1 VSTAGWLTG
10 WALSI
15 GLAAA
20 AGWGTAWAVGFA
32 RGMRWERQR
41 QRAVWDGTERR
52 RSGNRLTIDGVTGT
66 VRELDWPPSGPGT
79 HEGPA
84 SPEAGPARH
93 P

>member
-20 AGWGTAWAVGFA
+20 AGWSTAWAVGFA

-52 RSGNRLTIDGVTGT
+52 RSGHRLT
-66 VRELDWPPSGPGT
+66 PGT
-79 HEGPA
+79 YEGPA